1 MNIKFQISAYSTLL
15 VANAFITKRK
25 QKKKLYQYI
34 SQAVSLNLQKRR
46 ISM

>member
-25 QKKKLYQYI
+25 QKKKKKT
-34 SQAVSLNLQKRR
+34 VS
-46 ISM
+46 IY